1 MDKQLCQVVKRTGGF
16 QHPRFRDAVSAEP
29 QANDAGY
36 TESRSSTLPGRSIL
50 LPVSAELSVHAGS
63 SWHWWSRSRGFTSGS
78 QFFSV
83 SEPGTPVRKHR
94 PGCRPG
100 GQASNGKG
108 RAKLERFDPHRFMS
122 RGDHGN
128 HLAPYRGRTAGAQVQ
143 FAHLQPALFLC
154 AKDCHSWVWM
164 ASRRGDHLIPAVRE
178 TLGNMRQSECSGTPL
193 MLGDPLEGV
202 LDGITLS
209 GPFWQP
215 SLISPRD
222 IPTRI
227 SQPQL

>member
-1 MDKQLCQVVKRTGGF
+1 MPSQQSHRPTMRDTQRVAAALFLAVRFSCQSARSCQFTLAAPGTGG
-16 QHPRFRDAVSAEP
+16 PAAVVSL
-29 QANDAGY
+29 QAASFSQSVRARHTGPKAQARAG
-36 TESRSSTLPGRSIL
+36 
-50 LPVSAELSVHAGS
+50 
-63 SWHWWSRSRGFTSGS
+63 
-78 QFFSV
+78 
-83 SEPGTPVRKHR
+83 
-94 PGCRPG
+94 RPG

-122 RGDHGN
+122 RGDRGN